1 MSLLLLV
8 LACGSHQFPTAN
20 IMVGQTS
27 MTVELA
33 ADPEQRSLGLMHR
46 DSIPQNE
53 GMLFLYTEES
63 KRSFWMKNTRIPLS
77 IAFANEDGKIMRIA
91 DMTPLDQNATKSLYP
106 SKYALEVNRG
116 WFAEHGIETG
126 MLITNIPDVKIK

>member
-1 MSLLLLV
+1 
-8 LACGSHQFPTAN
+8 
-20 IMVGQTS
+20 